1 MLSKGSLIELSW
13 QLRVLAWNALTKD
26 ELGYFLAE
34 RVAVVL
40 EDVIVFRLVLIRHVA
55 QQIVEDLFRHFSL
68 SKRDYFCWLT
78 CGQKT

>member
-40 EDVIVFRLVLIRHVA
+40 EDVVVFRLVLIRHVA

-68 SKRDYFCWLT
+68 SKRNRFCWLS